1 MSQNGRAFPS
11 KEYSSSGVK
20 LLRPGNL
27 HADGSVQWTK
37 KNTRYM
43 PKRWAN
49 DYPSYLIG
57 SHELVINLTAQ
68 SLADEFLGRVCLTG
82 NGEHCLLNQRVARLT
97 PIMVLP
103 KYLLWM
109 FKSHVFRRYVEGLN
123 TGSLIQHM
131 FVSQIAEFAFPL
143 PPLEEQQLI
152 AEEVERRLSVV
163 KEVETEVEANLKRA
177 SRLRQ
182 AILKRAFEGKLVPQ
196 EPTDEPASELLERIR
211 AEQGRG
217 TAEKHRRNKRP
228 ARGEPTEAQ
237 AGLF

>member
-20 LLRPGNL
+20 LLRPGNF
-27 HADGSVQWTK
+27 HADGSVRWTE

-43 PKRWAN
+43 PTKWAN

-82 NGEHCLLNQRVARLT
+82 NGEHCLLKQRIARLT
-97 PIMVLP
+97 PIKILP

-109 FKSHVFRRYVEGLN
+109 FKSQVFRRYVEGLN

-143 PPLEEQQLI
+143 PPLEEQRLI

-182 AILKRAFEGKLVPQ
+182 AILKRALEGKLVPQ
-196 EPTDEPASELLERIR
+196 DPTDEPVSELLERIR
-211 AEQGRG
+211 AEREQNTSGN
-217 TAEKHRRNKRP
+217 RRNKK
-228 ARGEPTEAQ
+228 PTHKD
-237 AGLF
+237 